1 MIITKIV
8 TTILNGT
15 YVRLKLLTLDYTF
28 CDFKEKFCDHDKI
41 CVMNIN
47 NTGVFSS
54 DYLILTFTFPS
65 YWYDWKKIILDDFY
79 NQKNV
84 TW

>member
-8 TTILNGT
+8 TTILKGT

-41 CVMNIN
+41 CVMNV

-54 DYLILTFTFPS
+54 DYLILTFTS
-65 YWYDWKKIILDDFY
+65 C
-79 NQKNV
+79 
-84 TW
+84 

>member
-54 DYLILTFTFPS
+54 DYLILTVIPYYPCPLFSLNPVS
-65 YWYDWKKIILDDFY
+65 
-79 NQKNV
+79 
-84 TW
+84 